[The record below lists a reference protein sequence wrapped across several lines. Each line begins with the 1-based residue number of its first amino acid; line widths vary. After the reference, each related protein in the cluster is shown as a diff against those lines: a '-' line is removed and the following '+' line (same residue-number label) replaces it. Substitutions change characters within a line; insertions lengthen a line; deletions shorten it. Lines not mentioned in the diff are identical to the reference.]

1 MPLVRV
7 GAFFMLLGNTLTAN
21 LAFSDSSWKYFV
33 YIFPAN
39 FGQGII
45 YPSILF
51 TSLASFEHA
60 GKKRFPGRT
69 AVKYSLM
76 QPHRSRRFRFDCISR
91 PISWYNVGGF
101 DNISHRADDA
111 QRSPARGF
119 G

>member
-1 MPLVRV
+1 
-7 GAFFMLLGNTLTAN
+7 MLLGNTLTAT
-21 LAFSDSSWKYFV
+21 LAFSDSSWKYFA

-60 GKKRFPGRT
+60 GKQRAPARIT
-69 AVKYSLM
+69 VQHPLTRSR
-76 QPHRSRRFRFDCISR
+76 RSRRFRFDRISR
-91 PISWYNVGGF
+91 PISRYNVGGF

-111 QRSPARGF
+111 
-119 G
+119 